1 VRLLADENIPGDA
14 IAARRAAGHDVV
26 WARTD
31 GPGSTDRDILARAQR
46 EDRIV
51 LTFDKDFGELAWRA
65 RLPAA
70 CGVVLLRLL
79 MPSPD
84 PGFRAVVTFAEV
96 RSGRCAST

>member
-1 VRLLADENIPGDA
+1 MRLLADENIPGDA
-14 IAARRAAGHDVV
+14 IAALRAAGHDVV
-26 WARTD
+26 WVRTD

-79 MPSPD
+79 MPTPEDVS
-84 PGFRAVVTFAEV
+84 RT
-96 RSGRCAST
+96 